1 MILMEFHIINLKPD
15 DEGEVYGVCRRYRL
29 DKPVNFVNDINA
41 WGPIGQE
48 KVYAQKD
55 QIPVEDFIGKEAD
68 LKISITTPYDNEKVF
83 RSVNKIR
90 PPGTMIK
97 EVEGQWEIEP
107 MYRE

>member
-1 MILMEFHIINLKPD
+1 MDNKNPKHAVNYQPPAGTHRSKLARVRRYPNNKGEPMILMEFHIINLKPE

-55 QIPVEDFIGKEAD
+55 QIPVEDDVTSLI
-68 LKISITTPYDNEKVF
+68 
-83 RSVNKIR
+83 
-90 PPGTMIK
+90 
-97 EVEGQWEIEP
+97 
-107 MYRE
+107 